1 MRNSGERPA
10 RFPGTAPTSR
20 LTRDVRRRPL
30 LVIAIVVALAIP
42 GAFAVRKIAGLRR
55 LGTPVRHVTSDAP
68 APAPL
73 QPGGGP
79 IQWTATAEGRVTDV
93 AVLPARGLVIYVEE
107 VARRSWR
114 ATAVDAHTG
123 QVRWSHGRGHT
134 GHIEAW
140 AVTEAAVVL
149 AYHHSASRLAWRTH
163 RAASFQGLDPLSGKV
178 LWTRHVYNLLGERPG
193 DYAPTLASPVDN
205 IVYARSEAGVPYAV
219 DTRTGATLW
228 EYPALG
234 DCRTHEILA
243 GPAGV
248 AVSQRCP
255 KGKERVALVNPKTG
269 NAHWKIDIATP
280 ALRLLA
286 VGTNS
291 AVVYQGGLVQE
302 VIALGPG
309 GRYASRTP
317 CDCGDGAS
325 LEGGTVGGGVIA
337 GGTIGPIGIGG
348 VVLVGGPFGLVGLD
362 GDTGEVRWR
371 TPVDGGAVRRVLT
384 QDTDAHVVGGDGALI
399 RVDPAA
405 GTLRAVQPGAAG
417 RLGPEAIVAAA
428 AGYLAVGGAK
438 GFDFRGPI

>member
-1 MRNSGERPA
+1 MN
-10 RFPGTAPTSR
+10 
-20 LTRDVRRRPL
+20 RRRL
-30 LVIAIVVALAIP
+30 LVIGIVVALAVP
-42 GAFAVRKIAGLRR
+42 GVFAARKVAGLRL

-73 QPGGGP
+73 RPGGEP
-79 IQWTATAEGRVTDV
+79 IHWTAEPAAGGRFTDV

-107 VARRSWR
+107 VAHRSWK

-123 QVRWSHGRGHT
+123 TVRWSHARGHT

-140 AVTEAAVVL
+140 TVTDAAVVL

-163 RAASFQGLDPLSGKV
+163 RAASFQGLDPLSGEV

-193 DYAPTLASPVDN
+193 DYAPTLASPGLN

-219 DTRTGATLW
+219 DTRTGETLW

-243 GPAGV
+243 GPVGL
-248 AVSQRCP
+248 AVSQRCR
-255 KGKERVALVNPKTG
+255 KGKERVALVNPRTG

-291 AVVYQGGLVQE
+291 VVVYQGGMVQE
-302 VIALGPG
+302 VIAVGPG

-317 CDCGDGAS
+317 CDCGDGAA
-325 LEGGTVGGGVIA
+325 LEAGTVGGGVIA
-337 GGTIGPIGIGG
+337 GGTIGPIGVGG
-348 VVLVGGPFGLVGLD
+348 VVIVGGPFGLVGLD
-362 GDTGEVRWR
+362 ADTGLIRWQK
-371 TPVDGGAVRRVLT
+371 PVGGGPVHRVVT
-384 QDTDAHVVGGDGALI
+384 QDTDAHIVAGDGALI
-399 RVDPAA
+399 RVDPAGGDVRVLVPGTP
-405 GTLRAVQPGAAG
+405 GTLD
-417 RLGPEAIVAAA
+417 PEAIVVPAG
-428 AGYLAVGGAK
+428 GYLAAGSAK
-438 GFDFRGPI
+438 GFAFSGPR